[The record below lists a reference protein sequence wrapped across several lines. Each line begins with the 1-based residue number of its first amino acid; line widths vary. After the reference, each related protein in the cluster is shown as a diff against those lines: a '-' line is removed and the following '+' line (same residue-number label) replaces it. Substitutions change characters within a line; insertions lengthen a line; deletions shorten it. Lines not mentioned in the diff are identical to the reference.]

1 MRQFRAATTAPATT
15 ATATLTKKKARKPP
29 AKFKGTDHWITKEQ
43 LAEVVAAEP
52 DPMYATIFR
61 LLAAHG
67 LRVSEALSLRR
78 ADVECGFL
86 TIQRLKGSQK
96 TTQKLLVDLSAQIA
110 SPSYRLFPVSRSS
123 VFLHFRRAAAKVGLH
138 PHLRHPH
145 CLKHSTAH
153 WLLNAGTPLQVAS
166 QWLGHSSLSSTA
178 QYLNCSDRMASAAA
192 QQVIGTL

>member
-1 MRQFRAATTAPATT
+1 MRQFRAATTNTANPAVVAPE
-15 ATATLTKKKARKPP
+15 KKPRKPP
-29 AKFKGTDHWITKEQ
+29 ARFKGTDHWITKEQ

-67 LRVSEALSLRR
+67 LRVSEALSLRKC
-78 ADVECGFL
+78 DVECGFL

-96 TTQKLLVDLSAQIA
+96 TTQKLLVDLSTYIA

-166 QWLGHSSLSSTA
+166 QYLGHSSISSTA
-178 QYLNCSDRMASAAA
+178 QYLNCSDQMASAAA
-192 QQVIGTL
+192 QQLIGTL

>member
-1 MRQFRAATTAPATT
+1 MKRFNRTVAATVTSNPATPTRKRRKAPA
-15 ATATLTKKKARKPP
+15 R
-29 AKFKGTDHWITKEQ
+29 FKGTDHWLTREQ
-43 LAEVVAAEP
+43 VQAVCDAEP
-52 DPMYATIFR
+52 DPMYQTIFR

-67 LRVSEALSLRR
+67 LRVSEALSLRST
-78 ADVECGFL
+78 DVECGFL

-96 TTQKLLVDLSAQIA
+96 TTQKLLVDLSPYIA
-110 SPSYRLFPVSRSS
+110 APTYRLFPVSRSS

-166 QWLGHSSLSSTA
+166 QWLGHSSLTSTA
-178 QYLNCSDRMASAAA
+178 QYLNCSDQMASAAA

>member
-1 MRQFRAATTAPATT
+1 MRQFRKTE
-15 ATATLTKKKARKPP
+15 ATATPTATKKPRKAP
-29 AKFKGTDHWITKEQ
+29 ARFKGTDHWLTREQ
-43 LAEVVAAEP
+43 VQAVCDAEP
-52 DPMYATIFR
+52 DPMYQTIFR

-78 ADVECGFL
+78 ADVECGYL

-96 TTQKLLVDLSAQIA
+96 TTQKLLVDLSAYIA
-110 SPSYRLFPVSRSS
+110 APSYRLFPVSRSS

-166 QWLGHSSLSSTA
+166 QWLGHSSLTSTA
-178 QYLNCSDRMASAAA
+178 QF
-192 QQVIGTL
+192 

>member
-1 MRQFRAATTAPATT
+1 MKRFSRAAAETANDT
-15 ATATLTKKKARKPP
+15 ATPTKKKSRKAPTR
-29 AKFKGTDHWITKEQ
+29 FKGTDHWLTREQ
-43 LAEVVAAEP
+43 VQAVCDAEP
-52 DPMYATIFR
+52 DPMYQTIFR

-78 ADVECGFL
+78 TDVECGFL

-96 TTQKLLVDLSAQIA
+96 TTQKLLVDLSAYITA
-110 SPSYRLFPVSRSS
+110 PTYRLFPVSRSS

-166 QWLGHSSLSSTA
+166 QWLGHSSLTSTA
-178 QYLNCSDRMASAAA
+178 QYLNCSDQMASAAA